1 MHGFRVGVAILL
13 SAWLAAC
20 AARPVPV
27 RAASPP
33 LPVKT
38 IPSPACNLEGCC
50 AGHGEVAVVNGIEG
64 AAEQRD
70 TTRMMFC
77 SRAMRLRGGQ

>member
-50 AGHGEVAVVNGIEG
+50 AGHGEVAYLQPDRFVMCTDGE
-64 AAEQRD
+64 A
-70 TTRMMFC
+70 
-77 SRAMRLRGGQ
+77 SRICDCH